1 MRPPARVWRGEPPE
15 GPDDL
20 ADLALLIRTYLDKNQ
35 LTSLE
40 RALTDGPYAASSPDP
55 HRGRGTVRGAR
66 GHGYPVG
73 QKGRIEVYTH
83 PRGS

>member
-20 ADLALLIRTYLDKNQ
+20 ADLASLIRTYLDK
-35 LTSLE
+35 TDPTPLE
-40 RALTDGPYAASSPDP
+40 QALTDGPYAAPSTDP

-66 GHGYPVG
+66 RNSDPVG
-73 QKGRIEVYTH
+73 QKGRIEVHTD

>member
-35 LTSLE
+35 LTPLE

>member
-15 GPDDL
+15 GPADL
-20 ADLALLIRTYLDKNQ
+20 ADLASLIRTYLDKNE
-35 LTSLE
+35 LTPLE
-40 RALTDGPYAASSPDP
+40 RALTDGPYASPSIDP

-73 QKGRIEVYTH
+73 QKRDSEVYTH
-83 PRGS
+83 PFGA